1 MENMNYY
8 AKPIEGEEGNYETH
22 VMKCYKIACSE
33 MGQVR
38 KTLTDLLLRLGID
51 AGIYIRQMKIAV
63 LFHDTGKLNYLFQRL
78 MIKLINKLP
87 VSMSDYFRH
96 ELISCLLLICLE
108 TDSFEHDEIPYHF
121 YSILSH
127 HKPLTGDLRS
137 FVREMCNKEWPIP
150 GNEEIKYATKI
161 LEKISDGEFSYAIFP
176 KLPPKSAASSL
187 FTLFAD
193 KYLQPQ
199 YFRNKEIHVIRTLYG
214 LMKGFLHFCDW
225 LGSSELDYKNIC
237 CLNDVTP
244 QTIFHKLKAKI
255 ESEGKTKYEPRH
267 FHHQCL
273 KNKDDMVVIAP
284 TGSGKTEAAL
294 VWAMNTNPRKIILLM
309 PTMVT
314 SNNLYERLCFYFGES
329 SCGLSHSSSE
339 TYFATKNE
347 KEKYEKET
355 YIMNKFKLLNQKAFM
370 PAVMVSTVD
379 QILTCGFNTGLWS
392 LKEYALLGSAV
403 IFDEIQAYE
412 HYTLGLITAAIK
424 KIKSLGSKVMVM
436 SATMP
441 RFLREHFLNLLEL
454 SEALVAKK
462 RMDIRRNRW
471 VYLDKTVE
479 EIRERV
485 VKEVKKGKKVAVI
498 VNDIKTA
505 KTEYKAYADLLK
517 ENGLAKKDGSR
528 FEILCLH
535 SEFAMIDRQEKER
548 NLTDKKG
555 NPYNL
560 VIATQVIEVSLD
572 ISFEIMFSECA
583 PIDSLVQ
590 RAGRCNRYGELNDSC
605 FYIFNASETSL
616 RYVYKNQDEVMGRTA
631 QVIKGREGILSE
643 TEISLMIEEVYN
655 DANLYDEDFC
665 EGEELYSKIEKKYGI
680 RDVLI
685 AEEDEELITRDNS
698 VMKVPV
704 IPADQYMEQVINLFE
719 EKKYSMISL
728 YEIPVKIND
737 FKKLYRRKYYENNY
751 RLPIFAVNY
760 SKEIGLY
767 ENQFY

>member
-8 AKPIEGEEGNYETH
+8 AKPIVGEEGSYETH
-22 VMKCYKIACSE
+22 VMKCYEIACAE
-33 MGQVR
+33 MEQVR
-38 KTLTDLLLRLGID
+38 KTLIDFLSRLGID
-51 AGIYIRQMKIAV
+51 AEKYIRQMKIAV
-63 LFHDTGKLNYLFQRL
+63 LFHDTGKLNHLFQRL
-78 MIKLINKLP
+78 MNKLINQLP
-87 VSMSDYFRH
+87 ISKNDYFRH

-108 TDSFEHDEIPYHF
+108 TDSFERGEIPYHF

-150 GNEEIKYATKI
+150 GNEEIEYAIKAI
-161 LEKISDGEFSYAIFP
+161 EKLSGGEFSYKDFLR
-176 KLPPKSAASSL
+176 LPPKSVAPSL

-193 KYLQPQ
+193 KYMHPQ
-199 YFRNKEIHVIRTLYG
+199 YFRNKEIHAIRALYG

-267 FHHQCL
+267 FHLECL
-273 KNKDDMVVIAP
+273 KKKEDAVVIAP
-284 TGSGKTEAAL
+284 TGSGKTEAGL
-294 VWAMNTNPRKIILLM
+294 VWALNANPRKIILLM

-314 SNNLYERLCFYFGES
+314 SNSLYERLCFYFGES
-329 SCGLSHSSSE
+329 PCGLSHSSAE
-339 TYFATKNE
+339 TYFVTKNE
-347 KEKYEKET
+347 KEKDEET
-355 YIMNKFKLLNQKAFM
+355 YIVNKFRLLNQKAFM

-412 HYTLGLITAAIK
+412 HYTLGLITATIE
-424 KIKSLGSKVMVM
+424 KIKSLGGKVMVM

-454 SEALVAKK
+454 PEALLAKE

-471 VYLDKTVE
+471 VYLDETVE

-485 VKEVKKGKKVAVI
+485 VKEVKKEKKVAVI

-505 KTEYKAYADLLK
+505 KAEYKAYVDLLK

-548 NLTDKKG
+548 KLTDKKG

-572 ISFEIMFSECA
+572 ISFEIMFSECS

-590 RAGRCNRYGELNDSC
+590 RAGRCNRYGEFNDSY

-616 RYVYKNQDEVMGRTA
+616 RYVYKNQDEVIEKTA
-631 QVIKGREGILSE
+631 QVIKGRKNVLSE
-643 TEISLMIEEVYN
+643 AEISQMIEEVYHN
-655 DANLYDEDFC
+655 ASLYDEDFN
-665 EGEELYSKIEKKYGI
+665 EGKELYSRIEKKYGI
-680 RDVLI
+680 KDVLI

-698 VMKVPV
+698 VMKVPI
-704 IPADQYMEQVINLFE
+704 IPADQYMGQVIKLFE

-728 YEIPVKIND
+728 YEVPVKIND
-737 FKKLYRRKYYENNY
+737 FKKKYRRKYCENNY
-751 RLPIFAVNY
+751 KLPIFAVNY
-760 SKEIGLY
+760 SKEIGFY